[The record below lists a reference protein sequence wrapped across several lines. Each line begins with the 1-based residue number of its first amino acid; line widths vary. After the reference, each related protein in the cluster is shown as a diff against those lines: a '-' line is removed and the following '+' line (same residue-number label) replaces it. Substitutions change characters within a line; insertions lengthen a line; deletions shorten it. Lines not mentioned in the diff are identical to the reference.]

1 MFLAE
6 DEPAAGATAGG
17 ADALANGLNGFTELL
32 LRVVLDISFFEGN
45 EFVRD
50 DRVVEDCLDGRGAL
64 P

>member
-17 ADALANGLNGFTELL
+17 TDALANGLNGFTELL

-50 DRVVEDCLDGRGAL
+50 DRVVEDCLGGRGTL